1 MNLNRIAPLD
11 ALRGLAALGVAIYHY
26 DLLARPAQPP
36 FEAQLGLV
44 YAFGQ
49 LAVPLFYLLSGYIFF
64 AAYAEPL
71 GAGKLDGRA
80 FFWLRVSR
88 LYPLHLL
95 TLIVVAGLQV
105 LAWRATGGYFVY
117 GHNDW
122 PHFLLNLGFVQFG
135 WFDGIMS
142 FNGPSWSLSIEA
154 ALYVAFFAFARQFG
168 AAAGPRLALGALCL
182 AISSLRAWLPL
193 SGPLNVFFAEGLGCF
208 FLGGC
213 LQLTANWPDLRRF
226 ALGLGVL
233 ALGLGL
239 IYATG
244 GRREAMPV
252 LFAGVALVS
261 LAPGL
266 RRAADLAPLAWL
278 GEISYSIYLW
288 HFPTQIALA
297 VVAARLIPID
307 FGSGA
312 TLTLYLGL
320 TLALS
325 TLSFR
330 YFETPA
336 RAIVRQLAATRRRET
351 ATAGA

>member
-11 ALRGLAALGVAIYHY
+11 ALRGIAALGVAIYHY
-26 DLLARPAQPP
+26 DLLARPGPRP
-36 FEAQLGLV
+36 FEAPLALV

-64 AAYAEPL
+64 AAYAQSL
-71 GAGKLDGRA
+71 GAGRLGSRD

-95 TLIVVAGLQV
+95 TLLVVAGLQA
-105 LAWRATGGYFVY
+105 LAWHSTGGYFAY

-122 PHFLLNLGFVQFG
+122 PHFLMNLGFIQFG
-135 WFDGIMS
+135 WFNPIIS

-154 ALYVAFFAFARQFG
+154 ALYVAFFAFARRFG
-168 AAAGPRLALGALCL
+168 AAAAPRLAFGALCL

-208 FLGGC
+208 FVGGC

-239 IYATG
+239 LYASG
-244 GRREAMPV
+244 GRRETMPI
-252 LFAGVALVS
+252 LFAGVALVA

-266 RRAADLAPLAWL
+266 RRVADLAPLTWL

-288 HFPTQIALA
+288 HFPVQIALA
-297 VVAARLIPID
+297 VVAVTLAPLD
-307 FGSGA
+307 FSSAA
-312 TLTLYLGL
+312 TLVLYLGL

-336 RAIVRQLAATRRRET
+336 RATVRDWAAARGRKTV
-351 ATAGA
+351 AA